1 MVIQIDS
8 AGLSA
13 IYAANQSVTLA
24 RQVQSVVE
32 TVASTSTVM
41 PPPTVAW
48 QAFQPVETNTVAW
61 ADQYYCFASTTPLG
75 MGAAIQLNARSDAPM
90 QKGSAYVF
98 ADGRFTQRP
107 QAGTAYVVANAS
119 LAGSYAFG
127 MAQIATVNN
136 VSALAPVCAMPVLCS
151 EAAYLDPSDLI
162 SIFLS
167 SCTAGGTATYCQ
179 LRTPSRSCSRALR
192 RYTGANISGSLGEWV
207 PSGPALFYYP
217 EGRE

>member
-13 IYAANQSVTLA
+13 IYAANQAVTLA

-32 TVASTSTVM
+32 TVASTSAVM

-61 ADQYYCFASTTPLG
+61 ADQYYCFATTTPLG

-127 MAQIATVNN
+127 IAQIATVNN
-136 VSALAPVCAMPVLCS
+136 VAALAPVCAMPVLCN

-167 SCTAGGTATYCQ
+167 SCTAGGTVIPPAANAFSIVAAAGETGPTIGFDD
-179 LRTPSRSCSRALR
+179 RT
-192 RYTGANISGSLGEWV
+192 NMFFQIS
-207 PSGPALFYYP
+207 
-217 EGRE
+217 